1 MTYKEIF
8 DEVSTSAY
16 NQFPKGFNYEGLQ
29 NCIVE
34 NATKIYI
41 EQMRLEKEKLQQ
53 EYDDLYEGHD
63 KLCHEWALLKKE
75 NKELHKKYNELLDSS
90 NRKSNEP
97 VKEKSNLN
105 DLTPEEKEKILK
117 EALEN
122 SKYPRDEDFY

>member
-8 DEVSTSAY
+8 DMVAVTAY
-16 NQFPKGFNYEGLQ
+16 NRFPKGFNYEGLQ

-63 KLCHEWALLKKE
+63 KLSYEWAKLKKIENSTKNTTNFLKHSTEITANLLKK
-75 NKELHKKYNELLDSS
+75 
-90 NRKSNEP
+90 
-97 VKEKSNLN
+97 
-105 DLTPEEKEKILK
+105 
-117 EALEN
+117 
-122 SKYPRDEDFY
+122 